1 MRQSVIS
8 LQSLARAI
16 GYSLVRKRAIER
28 AEQAKAEAHALRV
41 EREAAAWRA
50 ELERRRIE
58 ALDLDGSRAAARQAR
73 DEQLEQ
79 ERLDF
84 LTAQLVRRTA

>member
-1 MRQSVIS
+1 MIS
-8 LQSLARAI
+8 LQSLARAV
-16 GYSLVRKRAIER
+16 GYSLARKRAEEI
-28 AEQAKAEAHALRV
+28 AAQAKADEHSRRI
-41 EREAAAWRA
+41 EREAAEWRV

-58 ALDLDGSRAAARQAR
+58 ALDLDGSRAAARAAR

>member
-1 MRQSVIS
+1 MIS

-16 GYSLVRKRAIER
+16 GHSLARKRAAER
-28 AEQAKAEAHALRV
+28 AEQVKAEEHARRV
-41 EREAAAWRA
+41 ERETAAWRA
-50 ELERRRIE
+50 EQERRRIE
-58 ALDLDGSRAAARQAR
+58 ALDLDGSRAAARKAR

-84 LTAQLVRRTA
+84 LAAQLVRRTA